1 MKRLRLAICTLLF
14 IVSIFGALSTFSVLA
29 QVAGQDK
36 MTTTDPAPPTTPAP
50 NAIPP
55 NATPQTSTAPATTPG
70 SCSLSWT
77 GFSLFDCINGA
88 IAWIIKNTLLQIAGF
103 LLWASA
109 NMFNYSVQIGVL
121 QFAKWVPVQIYPIW
135 LIVRQ
140 IVSLIIIFIGL
151 YLGFMYILGK
161 DEKFQKYIPWVVMFA
176 LFVNFSYPIT
186 RTMVD
191 ISNVV
196 SLNIYASAVGPSALT
211 AGITDQ
217 DTAGGIITARLGLTK
232 LIAGAVSGDAAKD
245 GPDMLKSVTSI
256 PAALAA
262 VVFVVYAA
270 YIFLIVT
277 GIFLMRTFLLV
288 LLIVGSPLLLVD
300 GVFPLLGEKAKMLR
314 KVFFEQLIVGPVF
327 MIMFALTLKFLTIF
341 STDGPM
347 GANFNNIS
355 AVATGDSG
363 ADTIKTFFNL
373 IMMLV
378 MLHVM
383 IKVTKSTAGTAGNFF
398 SDALGTVGSYAVG
411 AATGGVAAGSGLLA
425 RKGIGGAATAMRDS
439 KWVTNNQDSFI
450 GRRAYNLSNS
460 VANSTFDIRNTAVA
474 QKASG
479 KLGISMG
486 MGAKMGYDEESKA
499 TIEKKKKDAIDARN
513 RIKTHYERD
522 KYKENVFGKKVLD
535 ENGQAILLHKK
546 GEVNEAALAAQR
558 RFDTT
563 SGGAL
568 FQTKKQ
574 KEAVDDA
581 LTETMT
587 AGNEKIKG
595 EIEKESSIDMS
606 KYSSLK
612 TKEEKAN
619 FVNSL
624 NSHLTELKKT
634 DKDATGKQAKAV
646 VKTLEDI
653 KKKETDEKNAFDK
666 QVQYVLTNYTKKTGA
681 DKEKYLSNQSQEI
694 NEAVTRMITDEKQA
708 AKTAAASPLDLDV
721 TAGSS
726 EPTQS
731 DIAAGS
737 TLRQE
742 RIQKVAEGRA
752 KQVENST
759 DDIFPELYEADLKKA
774 QEKQQ
779 ESAKRAVEFSKNKN
793 QSTSSSPVEAAQPFN
808 VEQVATVDFA
818 QQAAARRAERQQEA
832 TQKAQSQMAQNAAAV
847 TNPVPGVTIPSPT
860 VSAPTTPASNQTPFT
875 TTGTDPIS

>member
-1 MKRLRLAICTLLF
+1 MKRLRLVVYSLLLV
-14 IVSIFGALSTFSVLA
+14 ISIFGALSTSHVFAEPAAVPPNPV
-29 QVAGQDK
+29 VA
-36 MTTTDPAPPTTPAP
+36 P
-50 NAIPP
+50 PP
-55 NATPQTSTAPATTPG
+55 NATPATPG
-70 SCSLSWT
+70 TTGTGKGCEISWD
-77 GFSLFDCINGA
+77 GFSLLDCLNES

-121 QFAKWVPVQIYPIW
+121 DFAKWVPKEIYPIW

-196 SLNIYASAVGPSALT
+196 SLNIYASVVGPGALE
-211 AGITDQ
+211 AGITSE
-217 DTAGGIITARLGLTK
+217 TTGGGRIVSSLGLQG
-232 LIAGAVSGDAAKD
+232 LIAGAVAGDASSK
-245 GPDMLKSVTSI
+245 GPQMLKSITSI
-256 PAALAA
+256 PAALVA
-262 VVFVVYAA
+262 VCFVLYAA

-288 LLIVGSPLLLVD
+288 LLIVGSPILLVD
-300 GVFPLLGEKAKMLR
+300 SVFPLLGEKAKMLR
-314 KVFFEQLIVGPVF
+314 KVFFEQLVVGPVF
-327 MIMFALTLKFLTIF
+327 MIMFALTLKFLAVF
-341 STDGPM
+341 SSSGAM
-347 GANFNNIS
+347 GSTFSSVS
-355 AVATGDSG
+355 ADTGDN
-363 ADTIKTFFNL
+363 TIKTFFNL

-398 SDALGTVGSYAVG
+398 SDALGTVGSYTIG

-425 RKGIGGAATAMRDS
+425 RKGIGGAATALRDS

-486 MGAKMGYDEESKA
+486 MGAKMGYDEETKA

-546 GEVNEAALAAQR
+546 GEVNEAALNAQR

-581 LTETMT
+581 LVENMT
-587 AGNEKIKG
+587 TGNEKIKS

-624 NSHLTELKKT
+624 NSQLADLKKT
-634 DKDATGKQAKAV
+634 DKDVTGKQAKAV
-646 VKTLEDI
+646 VKTLKDI
-653 KKKETDEKNAFDK
+653 EKKEADEKNAFDK

-694 NEAVTRMITDEKQA
+694 NEAVTRMIADEKQA

-721 TAGSS
+721 TAGSG
-726 EPTQS
+726 PVQT
-731 DIAAGS
+731 DAATGS
-737 TLRQE
+737 ALRQE

-752 KQVENST
+752 KQVIDITTAPT
-759 DDIFPELYEADLKKA
+759 D
-774 QEKQQ
+774 
-779 ESAKRAVEFSKNKN
+779 
-793 QSTSSSPVEAAQPFN
+793 AAQPFN
-808 VEQVATVDFA
+808 VEQVATMSFA
-818 QQAAARRAERQQEA
+818 QRAAAKRIEAQKRA
-832 TQKAQSQMAQNAAAV
+832 TQIIQEEMISKGRNDPPEGSGE
-847 TNPVPGVTIPSPT
+847 GVSTPKPSPT
-860 VSAPTTPASNQTPFT
+860 PSTGSSSVPTANQAPFNVAV
-875 TTGTDPIS
+875 